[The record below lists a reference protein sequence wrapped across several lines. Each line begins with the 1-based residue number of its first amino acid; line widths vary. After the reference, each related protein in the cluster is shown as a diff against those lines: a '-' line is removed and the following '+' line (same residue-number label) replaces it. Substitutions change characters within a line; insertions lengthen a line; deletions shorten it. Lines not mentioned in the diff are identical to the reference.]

1 VSGRP
6 PDRFVLDPDEEHVT
20 GTDGT
25 RYSIAWAIDQ
35 LPWRTALPGG
45 GMPVHQ
51 YIVIGSS
58 TLPAADVLAS
68 AIRDHHASFD
78 AYFRGYQR
86 PMRYLELGDLRY
98 WRTSLGGTHMVNRC
112 TLDSVEPPRR
122 VTDGAKPLP
131 WDGPPWAPNGSP
143 WPPGYVEVGPNRW
156 VYRAAVDPRRGYVC
170 TSCRR
175 AYWLSTP
182 ERPCPNCG
190 RVS

>member
-58 TLPAADVLAS
+58 TLPAARLADVPQSLQ
-68 AIRDHHASFD
+68 IRA
-78 AYFRGYQR
+78 
-86 PMRYLELGDLRY
+86 E
-98 WRTSLGGTHMVNRC
+98 V
-112 TLDSVEPPRR
+112 V
-122 VTDGAKPLP
+122 DGADAGALAECSE
-131 WDGPPWAPNGSP
+131 APGL
-143 WPPGYVEVGPNRW
+143 
-156 VYRAAVDPRRGYVC
+156 RAR
-170 TSCRR
+170 
-175 AYWLSTP
+175 
-182 ERPCPNCG
+182 NCKVS
-190 RVS
+190 RVSGIASPRSTAGSATGPA